1 MLEYFI
7 ATPGARKGLVDTA
20 LRTADSGYLTRRLVD
35 VAQELI
41 IREEDCGTNRGI
53 WIEDVAPDQAGR
65 RTYLE
70 TRHELSTRRTQVAQL
85 AEQKRELERRLAAST
100 GLGAVAR
107 EARRLGY
114 VRPGEHLYIVKG
126 IQVWRDRAAR
136 VAGSGK

>member
-1 MLEYFI
+1 M
-7 ATPGARKGLVDTA
+7 ARKRSRRPPVPTL
-20 LRTADSGYLTRRLVD
+20 LRRWSVVAAVVIVAYLYYHPL
-35 VAQELI
+35 
-41 IREEDCGTNRGI
+41 
-53 WIEDVAPDQAGR
+53 